1 MLTTGGR
8 DLGRVSDVEFDP
20 ESGRLVTIVPA
31 GEGVGS
37 ERLVANGSYA
47 VVVDEA

>member
-1 MLTTGGR
+1 
-8 DLGRVSDVEFDP
+8 VSDVEFDS
-20 ESGRLVTIVPA
+20 ESGRLVIMVPA
-31 GEGVGS
+31 DEGVGS